1 MKCNKLSPREI
12 KVLKAM
18 TEYDCTKHAV
28 EALGI
33 SKYTLANH
41 LCHIRKKLEASNT
54 SHAIRIAEKRG
65 II

>member
-1 MKCNKLSPREI
+1 MKCDKLTPKEAQ
-12 KVLKAM
+12 VLKAM
-18 TEYDCTKHAV
+18 AEYDCTKHAV